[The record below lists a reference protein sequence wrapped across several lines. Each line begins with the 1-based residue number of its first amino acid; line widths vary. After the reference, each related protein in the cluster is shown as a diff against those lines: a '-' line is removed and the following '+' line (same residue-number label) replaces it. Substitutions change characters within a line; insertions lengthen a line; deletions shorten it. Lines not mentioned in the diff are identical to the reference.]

1 MAKQQPI
8 VQEGVIVEVLPS
20 SFFNVELDNGHIV
33 RCTIS
38 GKMRINNIQLTL
50 GDRVKLEMSPYDL
63 NNGRISYRFKI

>member
-8 VQEGVIVEVLPS
+8 EQEGVIVEVLPS